1 MTKRIVALVLGLTLL
16 LGSFAMAETALNP
29 TEKRN
34 IKINEAGINKVAEG
48 ISPTTG
54 RKLADLEQPEGF
66 AGLAVTGRY
75 MPMLVQIDNQNGGVS
90 HRAPWNANYADVI
103 YETPLY
109 RSGETR
115 LSFLF
120 SDLIPNLVGPVR
132 SARVF
137 HAWLR
142 EEWDCGFCH
151 YGQQTYNK
159 TNVLTEFSKYG
170 ADKKD
175 VLFSGTVGSSKPW
188 KQYFTKRKG
197 LQSPHDKAVDAA
209 GCSTLIPESFKAAD
223 HAWLFTDKVPE
234 GGDDASVIHVTWGN
248 KPYNSMLEYDEDDKC
263 YYRYMLESEKKPEPY
278 VDYETKEPVAFSN
291 IIVQFT
297 PMEWARSDGPLPTV
311 TGTGNADYF
320 MGGKHFKGVWKRKEM
335 SDRTVFYGED
345 GNEIKLLP
353 GRTLVIAFDGETANR
368 SITYEA

>member
-1 MTKRIVALVLGLTLL
+1 MTKRILAFVLGLVCLL
-16 LGSFAMAETALNP
+16 SSFALGETAIKP

-34 IKINEAGINKVAEG
+34 VKIQKAGNNTAPDG

-66 AGLAVTGRY
+66 SGLAVTGRY
-75 MPMLVQIDNQNGGVS
+75 LPMIVQIDNQDGGVG
-90 HRAPWNANYADVI
+90 HRAPWNVNYADVV

-151 YGQQTYNK
+151 YGQQSFSK
-159 TNVLTEFSKYG
+159 TNVPAEFSKYG
-170 ADKKD
+170 ADKKN
-175 VLFSGTVGSSKPW
+175 VLFNGTVGSSKPW
-188 KQYFTKRKG
+188 KQYYSKRKE
-197 LQSPHDKAVDAA
+197 LQSPHDKGVDAA
-209 GCSTLIPESFKAAD
+209 GCSTLIPADFKPAD
-223 HAWLFTDKVPE
+223 RAWLFTDKVPE

-263 YYRYMLESEKKPEPY
+263 YYRYMLASEKKPEPY
-278 VDYETKEPVAFSN
+278 VDYETKEPVPFNN

-297 PMEWARSDGPLPTV
+297 KIQWPSTNAPLPTV

-320 MGGKHFKGVWKRKEM
+320 MGGKHFKGVWSRKEM

-345 GNEIKLLP
+345 GKEIELLP
-353 GRTLVIAFDGETANR
+353 GRTLIIVFDGETKNR